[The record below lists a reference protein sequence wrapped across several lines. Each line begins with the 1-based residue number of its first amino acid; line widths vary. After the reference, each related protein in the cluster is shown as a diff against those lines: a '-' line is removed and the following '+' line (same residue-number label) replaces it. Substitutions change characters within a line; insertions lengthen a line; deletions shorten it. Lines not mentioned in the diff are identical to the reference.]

1 MKCVRFAK
9 IINNTT
15 ITNIF
20 NIDNSDITKTKTQ
33 HYQITTVISNKILIF
48 KPLIKKP
55 IATNR
60 ALFTVINFSD
70 ISIYC
75 YQFLAILNY
84 EN

>member
-1 MKCVRFAK
+1 MNCVRFAK

-20 NIDNSDITKTKTQ
+20 NIENSDITKTKTQ
-33 HYQITTVISNKILIF
+33 YYQIMTVISNKILIF